1 MAQGLTPI
9 RRVVTGQDA
18 RGRSRI
24 VWDGPAPN
32 IHDYAAQKTPHG
44 SGRGWTDLWVF
55 DECPAPLSG
64 DSDDGNKSYP
74 FPAAATGAH
83 LRIVQYQAPRPGYDA
98 AQDPDVVPPHAP
110 KKRAVGQTWDR
121 GGRDSFSSGIH
132 KTESVDYGILMEG
145 ERTLI
150 LDDRELLMRPGDVV
164 VQLGNWHGWRAATDC
179 RMAFV
184 MIGASYDAGSPAA
197 AGHPP
202 ITPAKVPEGV
212 KPVRRIVT
220 VANANDKSTAISDG
234 GAPEVRTDPARP
246 GFASACIWVT
256 DATPAPI
263 KGIHETLHLPHTLE
277 PPARGSVCRVV
288 TLPPDEVWKRRVGA
302 REVRA
307 YFEAMGS
314 PGAST
319 YSTQAPHPYMQKTRT
334 LEFCLVLEGEITL
347 VLDTGDLRLNAGDVV
362 VQRGTNHAWSN
373 LSGRPAVVAI
383 SSHDAR

>member
-9 RRVVTGQDA
+9 RRVVTGHDA
-18 RGRSRI
+18 RGRSI
-24 VWDGPAPN
+24 VVWDGPAPN
-32 IHDYAAQKTPHG
+32 IHDYAVQKTPGG

-55 DECPAPLSG
+55 DECPAPLAG
-64 DSDDGNKSYP
+64 DRDDGSKPYP

-83 LRIVQYQAPRPGYDA
+83 LRIVQYQAPRPGYDP
-98 AQDPDVVPPHAP
+98 AQDEDVVAPHPP

-164 VQLGNWHGWRAATDC
+164 VQMGNWHGWRAVTDC

-202 ITPAKVPEGV
+202 IAPGKLPEGV

-220 VANANDKSTAISDG
+220 VSDDNDKSTAISDG
-234 GAPEVRTDPARP
+234 AAPEVRTDPARP
-246 GFASACIWVT
+246 GFASTCIWVT
-256 DATPAPI
+256 DSTPAPI
-263 KGIHETLHLPHTLE
+263 KGIHETLHQPHTLE

-288 TLPPDEVWKRRVGA
+288 TLPPDEVWKSRVGA

-307 YFEAMGS
+307 YFEAIGS

-319 YSTQAPHPYMQKTRT
+319 YSAQAPHPYMHKTRT

-347 VLDTGDLRLNAGDVV
+347 VLDTGQVHLRAGDVV
-362 VQRGTNHAWSN
+362 VQRGANHAWSN
-373 LSGRPAVVAI
+373 LSGRPAVVLI
-383 SSHDAR
+383 SSHDAQ